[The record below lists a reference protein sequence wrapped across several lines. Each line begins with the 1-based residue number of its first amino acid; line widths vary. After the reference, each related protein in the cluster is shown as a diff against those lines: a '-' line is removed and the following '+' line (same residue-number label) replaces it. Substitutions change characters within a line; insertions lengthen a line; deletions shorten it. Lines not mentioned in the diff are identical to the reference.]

1 MASII
6 YAILYRYPDTVIS
19 EYSKAQGNFPQ
30 ITRNIITKV
39 PKNGKFSYSYNE
51 SFVYHYI
58 SENNFM
64 FMCLSDAEFN
74 KRLAFLF
81 LEDIKSK
88 FVAKYGKISNS
99 IIAFGIHS
107 EFVSTIKER
116 MDFFNT
122 SKNIDKLTALK
133 ETVEQTKNIMLENID
148 KVLARGEKVEL
159 LVKKTE
165 HMSEQ
170 AVSMKKRALLV
181 KRKMWLQNVK
191 MYAICGC
198 LVILLLLMIVMS
210 VCSTDFSECS

>member
-19 EYSKAQGNFPQ
+19 EYSRAQGNFPQ

-64 FMCLSDAEFN
+64 FMCLVDAEFN
-74 KRLAFLF
+74 KRAAFIF
-81 LEDIKSK
+81 LEDLKGRFFSK
-88 FVAKYGKISNS
+88 YSKIANTV
-99 IIAFGIHS
+99 IAFGVHS
-107 EFVSTIKER
+107 EFVNTIKER
-116 MDFFNT
+116 MDFYSS
-122 SKNIDKLTALK
+122 SKNIDKLSALK
-133 ETVEQTKNIMLENID
+133 ETVEQTKNVLLENID

-165 HMSEQ
+165 HMSDQ
-170 AVSMKKRALLV
+170 AVSMKKRAIMV
-181 KRKMWLQNVK
+181 KRKMWLQNIK

-198 LVILLLLMIVMS
+198 LTVMLILMIVLS
-210 VCSTDFSECS
+210 VCSTDFSEC

>member
-64 FMCLSDAEFN
+64 FMCLADVEFN
-74 KRLAFLF
+74 KRAAFIF
-81 LEDIKSK
+81 LEDLKNK
-88 FVAKYGKISNS
+88 FFAKYSKIANTV
-99 IIAFGIHS
+99 IAFGIHS
-107 EFVSTIKER
+107 EFVNTIKER
-116 MDFFNT
+116 MDFYSSN
-122 SKNIDKLTALK
+122 KNIDKLSALK
-133 ETVEQTKNIMLENID
+133 ETVEQTKNVLLENID

-165 HMSEQ
+165 HMSDQ
-170 AVSMKKRALLV
+170 AVSMKKRAIMV
-181 KRKMWLQNVK
+181 KRKMWMQNVR

-198 LVILLLLMIVMS
+198 LVLLLIVMIVMS
-210 VCSTDFSECS
+210 VCSTDFSEC